1 MKQKIAFLIGGAFF
15 LLAANLFIM
24 PEYTLA
30 GVLEDLNNQI
40 DQKRQALLD
49 QQNKID
55 QYNKQINEK
64 QGQAA
69 TIENELSLLSTN
81 IDKTQAEIDANGRKI
96 DLLKSEIDKTNLEIE
111 AKEKD
116 IAKEK
121 QLLAAFIIDLA
132 KRDQE
137 NPIEIWLK
145 NNSFSDFLD
154 QSAYIQNLQK
164 QGQTTLDQIQA
175 LKGDLEWKNQTLGAQ
190 KDEVTALQ
198 KQLKAQEANLEAQ
211 QSSKQ
216 EFLEQTHNDEQTYQN
231 LLKESKAEIE
241 QENADI
247 ADIQRQIKEEEERQ
261 RQNSS
266 TEKSSPFDS
275 LDPSLDAVFNW
286 PVAPLRGISTH
297 FCDPGYPFK
306 YLYPNGC
313 HPGLDIPA
321 AQGTPIKAAAAGV
334 VMKTR
339 FTGTT
344 QYQYIIIQH
353 NGGWTTIYGHMSS
366 FAVNVGDEVSAG
378 QTIGTSGGRP
388 GSIGSG
394 TSSGAHLHF
403 ETRKNGVAIDPMKV
417 LP

>member
-1 MKQKIAFLIGGAFF
+1 MKHARASLIGGILFF
-15 LLAANLFIM
+15 LAASLFSI
-24 PEYTLA
+24 PHEASAGTLD
-30 GVLEDLNNQI
+30 DLNNQI

-55 QYNKQINEK
+55 QYNKQISEK

-69 TIENELSLLSTN
+69 TIENEISLLSTN
-81 IDKTQAEIDANGRKI
+81 IDKTQAEIDANAKKI
-96 DLLKSEIDKTNLEIE
+96 DLLKSEIDKTNLEIS

-121 QLLAAFIIDLA
+121 QLLAAFIVDLA
-132 KRDQE
+132 ERDQE

-145 NNSFSDFLD
+145 NNSFSDFLNE
-154 QSAYIQNLQK
+154 SAYVQDLQK
-164 QGQTTLDQIQA
+164 QGQTTLDQVQS
-175 LKGDLEWKNQTLGAQ
+175 LKADLEWKNQTLGAQ

-198 KQLKAQEANLEAQ
+198 KQLKDQEAALESQ
-211 QSSKQ
+211 QASKQ
-216 EFLEQTHNDEQTYQN
+216 EFLDQTHNDEQTYQN
-231 LLKESKAEIE
+231 LLKESKAEVD

-266 TEKSSPFDS
+266 SGQTSPLDS
-275 LDPSLDAVFNW
+275 IDPNGDAIFSW
-286 PVAPLRGISTH
+286 PVQPLRGISTR

-313 HPGLDIPA
+313 HPGLDIPTP
-321 AQGTPIKAAAAGV
+321 QGTQIAAAAAGV
-334 VMKTR
+334 ILKVR
-339 FTGTT
+339 YTGTT
-344 QYQYIIIQH
+344 QYQYAIILH
-353 NGGWTTIYGHMSS
+353 DGGWTTIYGHMTS
-366 FAVNVGDEVSAG
+366 FAVNVGDRVSAG